1 MQSRKMESSNT
12 YKMVSAFI
20 ENNAI
25 FVAGGE
31 ARRS

>member
-1 MQSRKMESSNT
+1 MESSNT

-31 ARRS
+31 ARHS